1 MIELSVA
8 LITYNS
14 ENYIKE
20 TLDSL
25 IKQKCTFKFEIVVG
39 DDCSTDNTFKI
50 IQSYKN
56 KYPELFNIEQN
67 DIQLGIMGNFKK
79 TIDRCNGIYV
89 FNFDGD
95 DYVNSD
101 LAFQKIV
108 DVFKK
113 NPNLGLVDSGYD
125 KYFES
130 EKKIKKY
137 VNRNTITLTNSDYKE
152 HVFLGRIIPIGV
164 CFKKSCLTKYVDFD
178 TYLSKNI
185 TIEDYPTLVDIVA
198 NCDVE
203 KIDESLFT
211 YRIHNKSYSYNDGFD
226 RFYFLR
232 EQMLNLFNYFKTKYN
247 FNEKLCKVYEQRHY
261 KMLLHLA
268 GSHQKKDLGKMMFT
282 KIESKN
288 AYDIIHYL
296 ASQYP
301 IIRYL
306 ARIRKFKNSL
316 IQKTRKFLNI
326 SN

>member
-14 ENYIKE
+14 ENYIKQ

-25 IKQKCTFKFEIVVG
+25 IKQKCTFKYEIVVG

-56 KYPELFNIEQN
+56 NYPELFNIEKN
-67 DIQLGIMGNFKK
+67 EIQLGIMGNFKK
-79 TIDRCNGIYV
+79 TIDRCIGTYV

-101 LAFQKIV
+101 YAFQKIV
-108 DVFKK
+108 DVFKGK
-113 NPNLGLVDSGYD
+113 PNLGMVDSGYD

-130 EKKIKKY
+130 KKKIKKY
-137 VNRNTITLTNSDYKE
+137 INKNTLKLTNSEYKNQI
-152 HVFLGRIIPIGV
+152 FLGRVIPIGV

-178 TYLSKNI
+178 TYLRKKI

-211 YRIHNKSYSYNDGFD
+211 YRIHDKSYSYNNGFE
-226 RFYFLR
+226 RYYFLR
-232 EQMLNLFNYFKTKYN
+232 IQMLNLFNHFKAKYN
-247 FNEKLCKVYEQRHY
+247 FNKDLCLKYEQKHY
-261 KMLLHLA
+261 KMILHLA
-268 GSHQKKDLGKMMFT
+268 GSHQKKDLGKEMFT
-282 KIESKN
+282 KIEQKN
-288 AYDIIHYL
+288 IFDLIHYF
-296 ASQYP
+296 ASQYSF
-301 IIRYL
+301 IRYL
-306 ARIRKFKNSL
+306 AKIRKFKNVAL
-316 IQKTRKFLNI
+316 QKIRTFFKK
-326 SN
+326 